1 MQYSDGNGKH
11 YFSDHGLFFK
21 LQFWGQISPKLSRI
35 RNALIV
41 TKPIEK
47 SKFRTILWATLS
59 KKIISCFKISHQG
72 YSCTFLGQNVGD
84 ACDAIAGGNGGALW
98 GKAGT
103 RRNPDE
109 QTSSSEKNI
118 GSPQPQYFSLS
129 QENNVERKKFQAFVF
144 LTKLKKYN
152 IAPWPVYLF
161 FSSVRSSSVYQGL
174 IEIRSSKPLFQIF
187 RF

>member
-1 MQYSDGNGKH
+1 MQYSDGNGK
-11 YFSDHGLFFK
+11 DHGLFFK
-21 LQFWGQISPKLSRI
+21 LQFWGQISPKLSKI

-118 GSPQPQYFSLS
+118 GSRQPQYFSLS

-144 LTKLKKYN
+144 LIKLKKVQYCPLTCLASWDA
-152 IAPWPVYLF
+152 IEPTWV
-161 FSSVRSSSVYQGL
+161 SESVSESL
-174 IEIRSSKPLFQIF
+174 
-187 RF
+187 